1 MDKLLDVENVSISFI
16 QYTKGLNQRDL
27 KVITDLTLDIAEGEI
42 LAVLGSSGSGKSLL
56 AHAIFGILPENARLN
71 GKIKFKGKELSQE
84 DKEEI
89 RGKGIVLVPQSVN
102 FLDPLMKISDIAIGH
117 CDSEEEKKAKK
128 VKQREIFEH
137 YNLGPEVDDMYPFQ
151 LSGGMARRVLVSTA
165 LLADPDLV
173 VADEPTPGL
182 DEKTVEE
189 TLNHFKHM
197 KEDGIGVLLITHDIH
212 AALEVADRIGI
223 FYSGYVIEIAL
234 KEDFSGDGENLLHPY
249 TKSLYKALPA
259 NGFEVIEGY
268 QPLQGEIIEGCP
280 YYDRCDMRFERCK
293 KERPELVDIGLKKI
307 RCFKYYDDAEELV
320 EEPVTEE
327 IAEEVV
333 EEPVVEEVSEE
344 LVEEP
349 VVEEVS
355 EEPIVEESVVEEEA
369 TEIIEEGE

>member
-16 QYTKGLNQRDL
+16 QYTRGLNQRDL
-27 KVITDLTLDIAEGEI
+27 KVITDLTLDISEGEI

-117 CDSEEEKKAKK
+117 CETEEEKKAKK
-128 VKQREIFEH
+128 IKQREIFEH

-182 DEKTVEE
+182 DEKTVQE

-223 FYSGYVIEIAL
+223 FYSGYVIEINNA
-234 KEDFSGDGENLLHPY
+234 ENFNDVDKLLHPY
-249 TKSLYKALPA
+249 TKALVEALPK
-259 NGFEVIEGY
+259 NGFKLTEGV
-268 QPLQGEIIEGCP
+268 QPLEVVSGCP
-280 YYDRCDMRFERCK
+280 YFENCPIRSDVCQDSI
-293 KERPELVDIGLKKI
+293 PDLVSSGDAMI
-307 RCFKYYDDAEELV
+307 RCHNYKREAE
-320 EEPVTEE
+320 
-327 IAEEVV
+327 
-333 EEPVVEEVSEE
+333 
-344 LVEEP
+344 
-349 VVEEVS
+349 
-355 EEPIVEESVVEEEA
+355 
-369 TEIIEEGE
+369 

>member
-1 MDKLLDVENVSISFI
+1 MIKYKLVYKICHLKSKGGLMEKLLDVENVSISFI

-27 KVITDLTLDIAEGEI
+27 KVITDLTLDISEGEI

-56 AHAIFGILPENARLN
+56 AHAIFGILPENANLN

-89 RGKGIVLVPQSVN
+89 RGKDIVLVPQSVN
-102 FLDPLMKISDIAIGH
+102 FLDPLMKISDQAIGH
-117 CDSEEEKKAKK
+117 VESDAEKKEKKA
-128 VKQREIFEH
+128 KQREIFEH

-151 LSGGMARRVLVSTA
+151 LSGGMARRVLLS
-165 LLADPDLV
+165 DPKLV

-223 FYSGYVIEIAL
+223 FYSGYVIEIAEN
-234 KEDFSGDGENLLHPY
+234 KDFSGDGENLLHPY

-259 NGFEVIEGY
+259 NGFELTKGH
-268 QPLQGEIIEGCP
+268 QPLHGEIQNGCP
-280 YYDRCDMRFERCK
+280 YYDRCEMRFDRCRD
-293 KERPELVDIGLKKI
+293 ERPQLIDIGNKKV
-307 RCFKYYDDAEELV
+307 RCFKY
-320 EEPVTEE
+320 
-327 IAEEVV
+327 
-333 EEPVVEEVSEE
+333 
-344 LVEEP
+344 
-349 VVEEVS
+349 
-355 EEPIVEESVVEEEA
+355 
-369 TEIIEEGE
+369 EEGA